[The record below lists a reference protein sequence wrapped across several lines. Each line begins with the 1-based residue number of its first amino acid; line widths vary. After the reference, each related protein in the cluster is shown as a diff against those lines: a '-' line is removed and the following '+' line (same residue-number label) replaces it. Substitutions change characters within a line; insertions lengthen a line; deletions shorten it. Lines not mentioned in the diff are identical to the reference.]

1 MEKRGIPSVVIC
13 TDEFLS
19 LGKSIAEFLGMPTLK
34 IVSIPHPLGGLEKE
48 DVLKRAEVAHEEIAA
63 ALTAAK
69 SAAKA
74 R

>member
-13 TDEFLS
+13 TDEFVS

-34 IVSIPHPLGGLEKE
+34 IVVIPHPLGGLKQE
-48 DVLKRAEVAHEEIAA
+48 DVLQRAQGAFEEIAG
-63 ALTAAK
+63 ALTAPK

-74 R
+74 